1 MATRKK
7 APANL
12 AEYAKKQQAKALEA
26 QVAKEL
32 QKFMALHGW
41 RRFRMTSGLFT
52 APSGCPVRVGEPG
65 IPDLLFV
72 RYVRR
77 ETATFGASVASGVA
91 YLLWVETKRA
101 KGGKKAEE
109 QAEWHRDEEILGGLV
124 YTCSD
129 LDDFRDW
136 YFKRFGFLHKHENL
150 FLAAGVGR

>member
-7 APANL
+7 KPANL
-12 AEYAKKQQAKALEA
+12 AEYAKQQQAKALEA
-26 QVAKEL
+26 EVAKAV
-32 QKFMALHGW
+32 QKFMAMHGW

-77 ETATFGASVASGVA
+77 ETTTFGASLASGVA

-101 KGGKKAEE
+101 KGGKKADE
-109 QAEWHRDEEILGGLV
+109 QAEWDKVGEAIGALI
-124 YTCSD
+124 YTCND
-129 LDDFRDW
+129 LEAFREW
-136 YFKRFGFLHKHENL
+136 YYKRFGFLHQHENL